1 MSQMNINWQIG
12 RLLRLVAVGLVLIV
26 AGMSLSACET
36 PAEEEGGEEAAAVEP
51 IKGTDVNRVTLTKE
65 AAETLGIETATIRR
79 VGGRQVVP
87 DAAVVYDPAGG
98 TFTYSSPKPLTYVR
112 HDITV
117 DHIDGTK
124 AVLKKGPPVGSAV
137 VIVGSAE
144 LSGLENEYEP
154 E

>member
-1 MSQMNINWQIG
+1 MNINWQIG

-26 AGMSLSACET
+26 AGMSLTACET
-36 PAEEEGGEEAAAVEP
+36 PAEEEGEEEAAAVEP

-65 AAETLGIETATIRR
+65 SAERLGIETTSIQRA
-79 VGGRQVVP
+79 GGRTVVP
-87 DAAVVYDPAGG
+87 DGAVVYDPEGK
-98 TFTYSSPKPLTYVR
+98 TFTYSSPKPLTFVR
-112 HDITV
+112 RDVTV

-124 AVLKKGPPVGSAV
+124 AILKDGPPAGTAVVTVGSQ
-137 VIVGSAE
+137 E

>member
-1 MSQMNINWQIG
+1 MNLNWQIR

-36 PAEEEGGEEAAAVEP
+36 PAEEEGEEEAAAVEP
-51 IKGTDVNRVTLTKE
+51 IKGTDVNRVTLSKE
-65 AAETLGIETATIRR
+65 AAERLGIETVSIQR
-79 VGGRQVVP
+79 VGGREVVP
-87 DAAVVYDPAGG
+87 DAAVVYDPEGK
-98 TFTYSSPKPLTYVR
+98 TFTYSSPKPLTFVR

-117 DHIDGTK
+117 DHINGSK
-124 AVLKKGPPVGSAV
+124 AVLKKGPPVGTAV
-137 VIVGSAE
+137 VTVGSQE

>member
-1 MSQMNINWQIG
+1 MKINWQIR
-12 RLLRLVAVGLVLIV
+12 RLLRLGAVGLVLIV
-26 AGMSLSACET
+26 AGASLSACET
-36 PAEEEGGEEAAAVEP
+36 AAEPDTGEEAATVEP

-65 AAETLGIETATIRR
+65 AAEQLGIETGSIRR

-87 DAAVVYDPAGG
+87 DAAVVYDPEGK
-98 TFTYSSPKPLTYVR
+98 TFTYSSPKPLTFVR

-117 DHIDGTK
+117 DHISGTK
-124 AVLKKGPPVGSAV
+124 AVLTSGPPVGTAV
-137 VIVGSAE
+137 VTVGSQE

>member
-1 MSQMNINWQIG
+1 MNINWQIR
-12 RLLRLVAVGLVLIV
+12 RLLHLLAVGLVVIA
-26 AGMSLSACET
+26 AGLSLSACET
-36 PAEEEGGEEAAAVEP
+36 PAEEEGGEEAATVEP

-65 AAETLGIETATIRR
+65 AADTLGIETASIRR
-79 VGGRQVVP
+79 VGGQEVVP
-87 DAAVVYDPAGG
+87 DAAVVYDPEGK

-117 DHIDGTK
+117 ARIDGTK
-124 AVLKKGPPVGSAV
+124 AILKKGPPAGTAV
-137 VIVGSAE
+137 VTVGSAE